1 MPISVDH
8 DERRATVIGAAIRL
22 IAKAGLEGV
31 TVRDIADAVG
41 CSTAVVSHYFH
52 NKRELL
58 FLTYRAT
65 IDRATERWEAV
76 YAASKGDIRAYL
88 AELMPL
94 DEERLMEWQVW
105 LAFWAKAAQDAE
117 IAEAQR
123 QCVLHAR
130 AQILRALDVL
140 HARGHLRSEVDRALA
155 ARRVLAT
162 ITGMT
167 VQVMFDP
174 TDWPNERQHEVVDAE
189 LRPLFRPA
197 HLPAALAPPAE
208 PPRVTARP

>member
-8 DERRATVIGAAIRL
+8 DQRRATVISAAIRL

-94 DEERLMEWQVW
+94 DEERLMEWQ
-105 LAFWAKAAQDAE
+105 E

-123 QCVLHAR
+123 QCVIHAR
-130 AQILRALDVL
+130 AQILRALDAL
-140 HARGHLRSEVDRALA
+140 HARGHLRPEVDRAFA

-197 HLPAALAPPAE
+197 HLPAELAHPTSDS
-208 PPRVTARP
+208 RLSRMTASP